1 MATSWKERVV
11 ITQHGG
17 PVRVRGMQEIS
28 EAALMTSAQ
37 PLPCSRP
44 ENAIECE
51 MGLAKKP
58 PETQYGKNVEGR
70 KNLNMVSD

>member
-1 MATSWKERVV
+1 
-11 ITQHGG
+11 
-17 PVRVRGMQEIS
+17 MQEIS
-28 EAALMTSAQ
+28 EAAVMTSAQ

-51 MGLAKKP
+51 MGLEKKP

-70 KNLNMVSD
+70 KNLNMVSDSRSYVHVPVCMAHISTFQLI